1 MKFGNWKRF
10 KEGLKKL
17 AATLAIG
24 AKLGGNVIEKAKPL
38 ISIASDFIQGGEII
52 KKGTEVISKI
62 AEPTSE
68 VLNRIASGENVVGA
82 TKKYLNQVKSEI
94 PNDITK
100 TASKIIN
107 QVPEHISL
115 KPKGRTGVSPKSALF
130 AKRLNAGKKIAGI
143 GGKLY
148 KTTGNITTKLIPISK
163 GIASFL
169 PGGETIGKLLER
181 IPKWYETNGKALT
194 EISEGKKIKDVIKD
208 YGKTLYNDVLLNKK
222 NLSALSPYEQEKLTQ

>member
-38 ISIASDFIQGGEII
+38 ISIASDFIPGGEII

-82 TKKYLNQVKSEI
+82 TKRYLNQVKSEI

-115 KPKGRTGVSPKSALF
+115 KPKTKSKPLLF
-130 AKRLNAGKKIAGI
+130 ANRLNNNEEYDK
-143 GGKLY
+143 
-148 KTTGNITTKLIPISK
+148 N
-163 GIASFL
+163 
-169 PGGETIGKLLER
+169 GEIDE
-181 IPKWYETNGKALT
+181 
-194 EISEGKKIKDVIKD
+194 EIDEDEVDD
-208 YGKTLYNDVLLNKK
+208 YL
-222 NLSALSPYEQEKLTQ
+222 

>member
-130 AKRLNAGKKIAGI
+130 AKRLN
-143 GGKLY
+143 
-148 KTTGNITTKLIPISK
+148 GNES
-163 GIASFL
+163 
-169 PGGETIGKLLER
+169 EMNNEED
-181 IPKWYETNGKALT
+181 YE
-194 EISEGKKIKDVIKD
+194 D
-208 YGKTLYNDVLLNKK
+208 YDIEDYL
-222 NLSALSPYEQEKLTQ
+222 

>member
-10 KEGLKKL
+10 KEGLKKVAALL
-17 AATLAIG
+17 ASG
-24 AKLGGNVIEKAKPL
+24 AKFGGNVIEKAKPL
-38 ISIASDFIQGGEII
+38 ISIASDFIPGGEII

-82 TKKYLNQVKSEI
+82 TKRYLNQVKNEI

-107 QVPEHISL
+107 QVPEHVSL
-115 KPKGRTGVSPKSALF
+115 KPKTKSKPLLF
-130 AKRLNAGKKIAGI
+130 ANRLNNNEEYDKNGEIDEEIDEDEKIAGI

-148 KTTGNITTKLIPISK
+148 KTTGTIASKIIPISK

-169 PGGETIGKLLER
+169 PGGEIIDQVLDR
-181 IPKWYETNGKALT
+181 VPKWYETNGKALT
-194 EISEGKKIKDVIKD
+194 EISEGKKIKDVIKE

-222 NLSALSPYEQEKLTQ
+222 

>member
-17 AATLAIG
+17 AAALAVG
-24 AKLGGNVIEKAKPL
+24 AKLGGNMIEKAKPL
-38 ISIASDFIQGGEII
+38 ISIASDFIPGGEII

-82 TKKYLNQVKSEI
+82 TKRYLNQVKNEI

-107 QVPEHISL
+107 QVPEHIRKTNNGIQQSN
-115 KPKGRTGVSPKSALF
+115 KSIPALF
-130 AKRLNAGKKIAGI
+130 ANPLN
-143 GGKLY
+143 
-148 KTTGNITTKLIPISK
+148 GNN
-163 GIASFL
+163 
-169 PGGETIGKLLER
+169 
-181 IPKWYETNGKALT
+181 TNID
-194 EISEGKKIKDVIKD
+194 EYSDNDSIDD
-208 YGKTLYNDVLLNKK
+208 YL
-222 NLSALSPYEQEKLTQ
+222 